1 MITVA
6 TSTPQLV
13 ISLDTRVPL
22 EAMILQRLY
31 RLPQSRQNEW
41 LRQLLL
47 LGFRS
52 ECQAIRSQQALPAH
66 AMPMRQQSTSA
77 VIHGGYHA
85 SPIQLEPV
93 KPECESSLSSS
104 GKAPSG
110 ELPMLATPSDT
121 QKPFTHLRRVLGE

>member
-1 MITVA
+1 MTVA
-6 TSTPQLV
+6 TSTRQLV
-13 ISLDTRVPL
+13 ISLDTRIPL

-31 RLPQSRQNEW
+31 RLPQSRQSEW

-52 ECQAIRSQQALPAH
+52 ECQAIRSEQALPVR

-77 VIHGGYHA
+77 VMQGGYHA
-85 SPIQLEPV
+85 DPIQPEPI
-93 KPECESSLSSS
+93 KPEREPSPCSS
-104 GKAPSG
+104 GNAPSG